1 MCYFETF
8 YSFIIFYLN
17 SEHSQKVNK
26 LRLEKF
32 KIKIDYIN
40 SIFEETRHALLQ
52 RIKNKPNEYKNTMK
66 NLIIEGL
73 IKLLDDNVNL
83 ICKKED
89 VELVNSLLP
98 VAKQEFLE
106 LLKKN
111 SNKFK
116 NYDCNITLDSKY
128 FLPET
133 M

>member
-1 MCYFETF
+1 
-8 YSFIIFYLN
+8 
-17 SEHSQKVNK
+17 VNR

-40 SIFEETRHALLQ
+40 SIFEETRTALLQ
-52 RIKNKPNEYKNTMK
+52 RIKSKPNDYKNTMK
-66 NLIIEGL
+66 NLIIECL
-73 IKLLDDNVNL
+73 IKMLDENVNV

-89 VELVNSLLP
+89 VELVRSLLEP
-98 VAKQEFLE
+98 AKKDFLE

-116 NYDCNITLDSKY
+116 NFDCNITLDSKY
-128 FLPET
+128 FLPEN

>member
-1 MCYFETF
+1 MF
-8 YSFIIFYLN
+8 SLIWIFLFLLI

-32 KIKIDYIN
+32 KVKIDYIN
-40 SIFEETRHALLQ
+40 SIFEETRNALLQ
-52 RIKNKPNEYKNTMK
+52 RIKNKPNDYKNTMK
-66 NLIIEGL
+66 NLIIESL
-73 IKLLDDNVNL
+73 IKLLDENVNV

-89 VELVNSLLP
+89 VELVTSLLEP
-98 VAKQEFLE
+98 AKKEFLE

-116 NYDCNITLDSKY
+116 NFDCVITLDSKY
-128 FLPET
+128 YLPEN

>member
-1 MCYFETF
+1 M
-8 YSFIIFYLN
+8 
-17 SEHSQKVNK
+17 NK

-40 SIFEETRHALLQ
+40 SIFEETRNALLQ
-52 RIKNKPNEYKNTMK
+52 RIKNKPNDYKNTMK

-73 IKLLDDNVNL
+73 IKLLDENVNI

-89 VELVNSLLP
+89 MQLVSSLLEP
-98 VAKQEFLE
+98 AKNDFLV

-116 NYDCNITLDSKY
+116 NFECSVTLDAKY
-128 FLPET
+128 FLPEY